1 MRAYTKKEI
10 ENSLNNLDDKL
21 CELEQYRT
29 DVSVQCI
36 YDPDL
41 ELLKNALQEAESL
54 FSEKRKERL
63 SQFESEYIRI
73 LKHGNATNPSTQKSL
88 DLFCQKIY
96 DGELHK
102 SDTWHIRNVLIPIV
116 LHIYKGNRIALQRI
130 LTETLLSEYRY
141 PNKQSLSIKEFL
153 QDWLAQW
160 ITTDWLY
167 PKD

>member
-1 MRAYTKKEI
+1 MRTYTKKEI

-73 LKHGNATNPSTQKSL
+73 LKHGNASSLDTQKEL
-88 DLFCQKIY
+88 DALCQKVY
-96 DGELHK
+96 DGKLHK

-116 LHIYKGNRIALQRI
+116 LHIYKGNKIALKRI
-130 LTETLLSEYRY
+130 FTETLLLEYRY
-141 PNKQSLSIKEFL
+141 LDKQSLSTKEYL

-160 ITTDWLY
+160 VTADWLY